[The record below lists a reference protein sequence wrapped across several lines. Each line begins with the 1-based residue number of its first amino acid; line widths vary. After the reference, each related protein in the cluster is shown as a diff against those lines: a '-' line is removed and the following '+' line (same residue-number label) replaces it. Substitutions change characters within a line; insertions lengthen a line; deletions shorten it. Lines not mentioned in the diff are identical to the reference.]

1 MSLDLQAIQ
10 AIAGDMPPAQPG
22 TGAVEATG
30 RFGEWFTHE
39 LGKVNDALVQAQNGV
54 QELATGQAANLHD
67 VMIRLEEA
75 RLSLQLATQVRARVM
90 EAYQDVMR
98 MQV

>member
-1 MSLDLQAIQ
+1 MNFDIGHIQ
-10 AIAGDMPPAQPG
+10 AIAGDMPAAAHG
-22 TGAVEATG
+22 GGATAATG

-39 LGKVNDALVQAQNGV
+39 LGKVNDSLVQAQQGV
-54 QELATGQAANLHD
+54 QELAAGEATSLHD